1 MKQLADE
8 LKRLAPYCGTV
19 EVFPGRVV
27 WQCGELA
34 FILRRHGSGVSV
46 VAEGPQDASGATL
59 RCYSDWAPDLASAL
73 APVLSRVI
81 RLSGL
86 TVPECLNWALERV
99 QRARAG
105 VEEP

>member
-19 EVFPGRVV
+19 EVLQDRVV
-27 WQCGELA
+27 WHAGEVA
-34 FILRRHGSGVSV
+34 FILRRHRNGISA
-46 VAEGPQDASGATL
+46 VAKGPQDASGATL

-73 APVLSRVI
+73 ATVMSRVI

-86 TVPECLNWALERV
+86 TVPEWLDWALERV